1 MKLLIIFDKNIKI
14 SPEKVCIHV
23 GHSCRFMGNPV
34 ANKFFKEWSIN
45 NYKTV
50 LLQGKLT
57 DKLVSR
63 IQLEKFYEIRD
74 AGLDGVFEP
83 DTLLGYAV
91 LVEDDCTDFNKIQT
105 LKFKD

>member
-1 MKLLIIFDKNIKI
+1 
-14 SPEKVCIHV
+14 
-23 GHSCRFMGNPV
+23 MGNPM
-34 ANKFFKEWSIN
+34 ANKFFKEWSMN
-45 NYKTV
+45 HYKIV